1 MLITPILIPLVVSL
15 FLFKLLSIFLIS
27 SCLYLKIVRGPV
39 IHSSFNKNG
48 DGTWG
53 ENESFYVLD
62 PDNHR
67 IEIFCDMAVI
77 NKKGEYINTD
87 SLVVP
92 DTIAEEI

>member
-1 MLITPILIPLVVSL
+1 MVNP
-15 FLFKLLSIFLIS
+15 LSIFHFEYIYSVKNRELN
-27 SCLYLKIVRGPV
+27 LKIVRGPV

-87 SLVVP
+87 NKVVP
-92 DTIAEEI
+92 NTIAEEI